1 MLSEELK
8 KERSEREAERKE
20 QLKEKE
26 ETRVIFESMKQFQEL
41 LLNINDEDT
50 DEEVGSQVKLLAR
63 KIKKGV
69 NKKKSNNTK
78 EQVNHQNEIEQELN
92 LLQKTGLQ
100 SLPNNAKSDS
110 SSKFIV
116 HSVKTERI

>member
-20 QLKEKE
+20 RLKEKE

-41 LLNINDEDT
+41 LLNINDEDM
-50 DEEVGSQVKLLAR
+50 DEEVGSQVKLFTR

-69 NKKKSNNTK
+69 NKKKSNDTK

-100 SLPNNAKSDS
+100 SPPNNAKSDS
-110 SSKFIV
+110 SSKFTV
-116 HSVKTERI
+116 HSTKMERR